1 MSTVTGLMRVKVPT
15 HRDTPHTFH
24 SLFKLALVHVPF
36 EHCMFNIHY
45 ACVQWWAL
53 FRGVLNNRNRKKGRD
68 SDWGAR

>member
-36 EHCMFNIHY
+36 EHCMFNMRVFNGGHY
-45 ACVQWWAL
+45 LEL
-53 FRGVLNNRNRKKGRD
+53 F
-68 SDWGAR
+68 